1 MKKYLAILGLIF
13 VTVIWGGGF
22 VASDMALESLTPF
35 QIVTG
40 RFFLASLLMGILSW
54 KTIPGMTR
62 EEVRAGVWMGVAL
75 FAGFALQIV
84 GLSYTTPSK
93 NAFLTAT
100 NVVMVP
106 FISFLFCHK
115 KIGARGMIGAIL
127 AVAGVGVLSLNGNF
141 SLGLGD
147 GLTLLC
153 AVGFAFQIFLTGIFV
168 KNCRAEILN
177 FLQMLTAFIL
187 SAICMIVCREFT
199 VQADAKGWLSLLY
212 LGVVSTT
219 VCYLLQTT
227 CQKYVEETKAAVI
240 LSMESVF
247 GTLLSIL
254 ILHERVT
261 VRMLIGCIMIFA
273 AVLISNSE
281 PEQAV
286 TENIDPLQEMKE
298 V

>member
-1 MKKYLAILGLIF
+1 MTRDEIRAGI
-13 VTVIWGGGF
+13 
-22 VASDMALESLTPF
+22 
-35 QIVTG
+35 
-40 RFFLASLLMGILSW
+40 LMGI
-54 KTIPGMTR
+54 T
-62 EEVRAGVWMGVAL
+62 L

-106 FISFLFCHK
+106 FISFCFCHK
-115 KIGARGMIGAIL
+115 KVGSRGIIGALL
-127 AVAGVGVLSLNGNF
+127 AVAGVGVLSLSGSF

-168 KNCRAEILN
+168 KNLRAEILN
-177 FLQMLTAFIL
+177 FLQMLTAFVL
-187 SAICMIVCREFT
+187 SAFCMILCREFT

-227 CQKYVEETKAAVI
+227 CQKYVEETKAAII

-261 VRMLIGCIMIFA
+261 IRMIMGCIMIFA

-281 PEQAV
+281 PDHEASCGEDPAGKLQTEQ
-286 TENIDPLQEMKE
+286 NLSK
-298 V
+298 